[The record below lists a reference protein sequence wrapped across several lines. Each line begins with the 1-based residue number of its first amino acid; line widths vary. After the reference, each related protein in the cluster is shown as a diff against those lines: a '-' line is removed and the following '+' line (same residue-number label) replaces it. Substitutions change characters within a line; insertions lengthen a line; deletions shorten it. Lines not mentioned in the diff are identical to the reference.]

1 MRTIL
6 AILVV
11 LSIAGHIDAATAQ
24 PRPDG
29 LIEIDPSNLANLPPG
44 VTPPQGIGSRAVS
57 AADYPVESLPA
68 QEMGTTILRYIVQE
82 DGSVGASEVV
92 SSSGSPRLD
101 QAAAIIVQ
109 RWRFTPALQ
118 NGRPIRVWQRANVVF
133 NLSP

>member
-1 MRTIL
+1 LRSTL

-11 LSIAGHIDAATAQ
+11 LSIAASLDTTIAQ

-29 LIEIDPSNLANLPPG
+29 LFEIDPANLADLPPG
-44 VTPPQGIGSRAVS
+44 IMPPQTIGSRAVS

-68 QEMGTTILRYIVQE
+68 QEMGTTILRYVVLE
-82 DGSVGASEVV
+82 DGSVGPSEIL

-101 QAAAIIVQ
+101 QAAAVIVR

>member
-1 MRTIL
+1 MRAIL

-11 LSIAGHIDAATAQ
+11 LSITGHIDAAIAQ

-29 LIEIDPSNLANLPPG
+29 LIEIDPADLATVPPG
-44 VTPPQGIGSRAVS
+44 VTPPRTINSHAVS

-68 QEMGTTILRYIVQE
+68 QEMGTTILRYTILE
-82 DGSVGASEVV
+82 DGSVGMTEVM

-101 QAAAIIVQ
+101 QAAAVIVR
-109 RWRFTPALQ
+109 RWRFAPATQ
-118 NGRPIRVWQRANVVF
+118 NGTPIRVWQRANVVF